1 MRPQLGIT
9 TIGNSACFD
18 KLFFYSLPQQAQ
30 RLHKKPP
37 DATTALLEYFQPVRR
52 KHGFCHSRSF
62 FFTAGRPGGDAGLGN
77 IWKFPSLVGQNGG
90 ASFLVVYL
98 LASLCIGLPLMIS
111 DLSLG
116 CAGRSNVISIFQKLA
131 PAPAGG

>member
-1 MRPQLGIT
+1 MASATRDHFSSRLGVLAAT
-9 TIGNSACFD
+9 LGSA
-18 KLFFYSLPQQAQ
+18 
-30 RLHKKPP
+30 
-37 DATTALLEYFQPVRR
+37 V
-52 KHGFCHSRSF
+52 
-62 FFTAGRPGGDAGLGN
+62 GLGN

-116 CAGRSNVISIFQKLA
+116 RAGRSNVISIFQKLA